1 MDQVLRAA
9 FIYVALL
16 IIFRLTGKRS
26 LAETTP
32 FDLVLLLIFSEVLQ
46 TALVDDDNSVTAAMV
61 VILTLV
67 VIDIGMSLVKQR
79 FFKAEKLLEGVPLV
93 VMDEGKLLLD
103 RMNRVRIDEGDI
115 LAAARQT
122 QGIESLDQ
130 VKLAVL
136 ERSGGISIIPWP
148 SNN

>member
-9 FIYVALL
+9 FVYVALL

-79 FFKAEKLLEGVPLV
+79 FFIAEKLLEGVPLV
-93 VMDEGKLLLD
+93 VMDEGKLLPD

-115 LAAARQT
+115 LAAARQS
-122 QGIESLDQ
+122 QGLESLDQ
-130 VKLAVL
+130 VKIAVL

-148 SNN
+148 SKN